1 MSALG
6 TAALRVPIPMGF
18 RKIAALL
25 SLALGGFAIGV
36 QEFVT
41 MGLLPNLAS
50 GLLPNLY
57 RASPAAA
64 DASAAHLVSAYA
76 AGVVIGAPLIIA
88 FTAKWPK
95 RRLLLAV
102 LAWLVIATASSALLP
117 SFLPVMGA
125 RFLAGMPH
133 GVYFGV
139 ATMLAARIMGPGSQA
154 KGVAMVLGGLTIA
167 NVVGVPGVTWLG
179 QNAGWRW
186 AYGTVAML
194 FALTFICIRLTVPM
208 FPGNRHASINTELGA
223 FRRKQVW
230 LTIAM
235 GALGFGG
242 FFAAYSFINP
252 IATHVAGLTEAAV
265 PAVLVTAGIGMTIGN
280 FAGGYFGDRSLPAT
294 LFTGYAGVG
303 VLLLAG
309 NLMLHS
315 VPGLF
320 AWALLLGGFSQ
331 LIGPP
336 AQSRLMAV
344 APGSETIAA
353 ACHHAAFNIANSLGA
368 FLGGLVVAAGY
379 GFLAPLNVGVVLTAL
394 GVAFGVVSFSL
405 DRHARRRR

>member
-6 TAALRVPIPMGF
+6 TAAMRVPVPVGA
-18 RKIAALL
+18 RKTAALL

-50 GLLPNLY
+50 GLLPGLY
-57 RASPAAA
+57 RANPAEA

-76 AGVVIGAPLIIA
+76 LGVVIGAPLIIA
-88 FTAKWPK
+88 LTARWPK

-102 LAWLVIATASSALLP
+102 LAWLVVATASSALLP
-117 SFLPVMGA
+117 TFLPVMGA

-154 KGVAMVLGGLTIA
+154 RGVAMVLGGLTVA
-167 NVVGVPGVTWLG
+167 NIVGVPAVTWLG
-179 QNAGWRW
+179 QNVGWRW
-186 AYGTVAML
+186 AYGAVAML
-194 FALTFICIRLTVPM
+194 FALTLICIRLTVPV
-208 FPGNRHASINTELGA
+208 FPGNRHASVNSELGA

-230 LTIAM
+230 LTMAM
-235 GALGFGG
+235 GAIGFGG

-252 IATHVAGLTEAAV
+252 IATHVAGLSESTV
-265 PAVLVTAGIGMTIGN
+265 PAVLVTAGVGMTIGN
-280 FAGGYFGDRSLPAT
+280 FAGGYFGDRNLAAT
-294 LFTGYAGVG
+294 LFSGYAGVG
-303 VLLLAG
+303 ILLLIG
-309 NLMLHS
+309 GMVLHN
-315 VPGLF
+315 GLGMF
-320 AWALLLGGFSQ
+320 IWALLLGVFSQ

-336 AQSRLMAV
+336 AQSRLMNV

-353 ACHHAAFNIANSLGA
+353 ACHHAAFNIGNSLGA
-368 FLGGLVVAAGY
+368 FFGGLVVAAGF
-379 GFLAPLNVGVVLTAL
+379 GFLAPLQVGVVLTL
-394 GVAFGVVSFSL
+394 FGIGFGVVSFGL
-405 DRHARRRR
+405 DWNSRRTS